1 MQIYFDGYETNPT
14 RRYPVVD
21 EEAGVVLALAIFVR
35 KPGTPTRRN
44 VFSEWFVIDDNKIK
58 SVYSAMF
65 YPTPDVPAPNW
76 PPYEGNW
83 PLPAALA
90 APAAP
95 PAGR

>member
-1 MQIYFDGYETNPT
+1 M
-14 RRYPVVD
+14 
-21 EEAGVVLALAIFVR
+21 AIFVR
-35 KPGTPTRRN
+35 KPGTATRRN

-65 YPTPDVPAPNW
+65 YPTSEVPAPNW

-90 APAAP
+90 PTPAP
-95 PAGR
+95 GR